1 MNPVLIQIGPFEIRY
16 YGLMYILA
24 IITSIAILR
33 KEVIRKD
40 ISLTKDDIYNLVLFT
55 VFGGIIAARIYYV
68 IFNWDY
74 YSSNLKEI
82 PAIWRGGLASHG
94 GFIGGFIVAYLF
106 LKSRKIP
113 IWKISDSIVPLVI
126 LGEAFVRFGNFMNG
140 EAHGVPTTLPWGIV
154 FPPGSPAGDKF
165 PGIPVHPTMLYQL
178 IYNLVVFFVLW
189 LYLRKKQFRDGFIA
203 ATGVI
208 LYSIG
213 RFFIEGL
220 RADSLYIG
228 PFRTAQL
235 MSVILTMLMCFLIF
249 KKKLWIKKGSEIS
262 QRY

>member
-1 MNPVLIQIGPFEIRY
+1 MNPVLIEIGPFEIRY

-24 IITSIAILR
+24 IITSIILLR
-33 KEVIRKD
+33 KDVARKG
-40 ISLTKDDIYNLVLFT
+40 ISLTMDDIYNLVLFT

-74 YSSNLKEI
+74 YSINLKEI

-94 GFIGGFIVAYLF
+94 GFIGGFVVAYFF

-113 IWKISDSIVPLVI
+113 LWNISDSIVPLVI

-154 FPPGSPAGDKF
+154 FPPGSPAGDEF
-165 PGIPVHPTMLYQL
+165 PGTPVHPTMLYQL
-178 IYNLVVFFVLW
+178 IYNLIVFFVLW
-189 LYLRKKQFRDGFIA
+189 FYLRKKQYRDGFLA
-203 ATGVI
+203 VTGVI

-235 MSVILTMLMCFLIF
+235 MSVILTMLMCFLIL
-249 KKKLWIKKGSEIS
+249 KKKLWVKKGSEIS
-262 QRY
+262 